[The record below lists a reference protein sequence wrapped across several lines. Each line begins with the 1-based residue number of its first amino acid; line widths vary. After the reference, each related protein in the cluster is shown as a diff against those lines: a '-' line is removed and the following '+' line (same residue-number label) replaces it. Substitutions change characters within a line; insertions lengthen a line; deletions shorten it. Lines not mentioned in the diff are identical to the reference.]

1 MSTAYKGVVTN
12 TYDKDW
18 TDKAMGNPIVLKSF
32 KIDSANQFFRTGTTE
47 AVAEGDY
54 ISYTA
59 DNRGNVDLSSITK
72 ETGTPPA
79 AAPKPKRAASSGAGR
94 NDYWEAKAVR
104 DVEVTEPRIS
114 YSAAQKNATE
124 LVCVALEQDLLSFG
138 NAAKGKKLD
147 MIIDYVEQVT
157 LRLAQLQI
165 AAPEILKESE

>member
-1 MSTAYKGVVTN
+1 MSTAFKGVVTN

-18 TDKAMGNPIVLKSF
+18 TDRKTGQEIVLKSF

-47 AVAEGDY
+47 AVSDGDY
-54 ISYTA
+54 ISFTA
-59 DNRGNVDLSSITK
+59 DNRGNVDLDSIAK
-72 ETGTPPA
+72 EAGTPPKV
-79 AAPKPKRAASSGAGR
+79 APKPKKASAGAR
-94 NDYWEAKAVR
+94 DDYWTQKAER
-104 DVEVTEPRIS
+104 DINVTEPRIS

-157 LRLAQLQI
+157 MRLAKLQI
-165 AAPEILKESE
+165 AAPEILKEVE